1 MYITPS
7 PCCPQL
13 PLRRSVELSSKR
25 LSKKNKTVHRVYGGH
40 LSHSVVRERW
50 GLGTWCLQ
58 EQEDNLESGL
68 VVVTGGAWLY
78 RSWRL

>member
-1 MYITPS
+1 MCMASS
-7 PCCPQL
+7 PCSPQL

-50 GLGTWCLQ
+50 GFGTWFLRQ
-58 EQEDNLESGL
+58 EGGYESGL
-68 VVVTGGAWLY
+68 VIVTG
-78 RSWRL
+78 

>member
-1 MYITPS
+1 MCTASS
-7 PCCPQL
+7 PCSPQL

-50 GLGTWCLQ
+50 G
-58 EQEDNLESGL
+58 
-68 VVVTGGAWLY
+68 
-78 RSWRL
+78 